1 MQELTETEARDLLER
16 AEVAH
21 LGVIADGE
29 PYVTAVS
36 FVISGNLFLFRTG
49 PGRRLRAIESGSPVC
64 VEVSEY
70 DSETGDWASVVAV
83 GPGSVIAD
91 SRAGGGHG
99 RCAPRQVPQGDR
111 IEPDAGS
118 RGGLGGGGGDDGEDQ
133 RSLIRQG
140 MGASHPSRSA
150 LRGSGLRVVEGRR
163 QAAVEACMPHL
174 LALIMSWEG

>member
-16 AEVAH
+16 ADVAH

-49 PGRRLRAIESGSPVC
+49 PGRRLRAIENGSPVC

-70 DSETGDWASVVAV
+70 DSETGDWASVLAV

-91 SRAGGGHG
+91 NALEAGALDALYAKYRKVIESSLTLETAVGSVAVAVMMG
-99 RCAPRQVPQGDR
+99 RISGRSSGKAWAPRTRP
-111 IEPDAGS
+111 
-118 RGGLGGGGGDDGEDQ
+118 
-133 RSLIRQG
+133 
-140 MGASHPSRSA
+140 
-150 LRGSGLRVVEGRR
+150 GR
-163 QAAVEACMPHL
+163 L
-174 LALIMSWEG
+174 

>member
-1 MQELTETEARDLLER
+1 VQELTENEAKELLER

-49 PGRRLRAIESGSPVC
+49 PGRRLKAIESGSPVC

-91 SRAGGGHG
+91 TALEAGTVDALHAKYRKVIESSVTVEAAAGSVAVAVMLG
-99 RCAPRQVPQGDR
+99 RMSGRSSGKAWAPRTRP
-111 IEPDAGS
+111 
-118 RGGLGGGGGDDGEDQ
+118 
-133 RSLIRQG
+133 
-140 MGASHPSRSA
+140 
-150 LRGSGLRVVEGRR
+150 GR
-163 QAAVEACMPHL
+163 L
-174 LALIMSWEG
+174 

>member
-16 AEVAH
+16 ADVAH

-49 PGRRLRAIESGSPVC
+49 PGRRLKAIENGSPVC

-91 SRAGGGHG
+91 SALEADTVDALYAKYRKVIESSLTLETAVGSVAVAVMMG
-99 RCAPRQVPQGDR
+99 RISGRSSGKAWAPRTRP
-111 IEPDAGS
+111 
-118 RGGLGGGGGDDGEDQ
+118 
-133 RSLIRQG
+133 
-140 MGASHPSRSA
+140 
-150 LRGSGLRVVEGRR
+150 GR
-163 QAAVEACMPHL
+163 L
-174 LALIMSWEG
+174 

>member
-1 MQELTETEARDLLER
+1 MQELTENEARQLLER

-91 SRAGGGHG
+91 AALEAGTVEALHAKYRKVIESSLTLEAAVGSVAVAVMMG
-99 RCAPRQVPQGDR
+99 RISGRSSGKAWAPRTRP
-111 IEPDAGS
+111 
-118 RGGLGGGGGDDGEDQ
+118 
-133 RSLIRQG
+133 
-140 MGASHPSRSA
+140 
-150 LRGSGLRVVEGRR
+150 GR
-163 QAAVEACMPHL
+163 L
-174 LALIMSWEG
+174 

>member
-36 FVISGNLFLFRTG
+36 FVISRNLFLFRTG

-91 SRAGGGHG
+91 AALESGTVDALYAKYRKVIESSLTLGTAVGSVAVAVMLG
-99 RCAPRQVPQGDR
+99 RISGRSSGKAWAPRTRP
-111 IEPDAGS
+111 
-118 RGGLGGGGGDDGEDQ
+118 
-133 RSLIRQG
+133 
-140 MGASHPSRSA
+140 
-150 LRGSGLRVVEGRR
+150 GR
-163 QAAVEACMPHL
+163 L
-174 LALIMSWEG
+174 

>member
-16 AEVAH
+16 ADVAH

-49 PGRRLRAIESGSPVC
+49 PGRRLKAIESGSPVC

-91 SRAGGGHG
+91 SALEAGTVDALYAKYRKVIESSLTLEAAVGSVAVAVMMGKISG
-99 RCAPRQVPQGDR
+99 RSSGKAWAPRTRP
-111 IEPDAGS
+111 
-118 RGGLGGGGGDDGEDQ
+118 
-133 RSLIRQG
+133 
-140 MGASHPSRSA
+140 
-150 LRGSGLRVVEGRR
+150 GR
-163 QAAVEACMPHL
+163 L
-174 LALIMSWEG
+174 

>member
-1 MQELTETEARDLLER
+1 MQELTETEARDLMER

-49 PGRRLRAIESGSPVC
+49 PGRRLKAIESGSPVC

-91 SRAGGGHG
+91 AALESGTVDALYAKYRKVIESSLTLETAVGSVAVAVMMG
-99 RCAPRQVPQGDR
+99 RISGRSSGKAWAPRTRP
-111 IEPDAGS
+111 
-118 RGGLGGGGGDDGEDQ
+118 
-133 RSLIRQG
+133 
-140 MGASHPSRSA
+140 
-150 LRGSGLRVVEGRR
+150 GR
-163 QAAVEACMPHL
+163 L
-174 LALIMSWEG
+174 